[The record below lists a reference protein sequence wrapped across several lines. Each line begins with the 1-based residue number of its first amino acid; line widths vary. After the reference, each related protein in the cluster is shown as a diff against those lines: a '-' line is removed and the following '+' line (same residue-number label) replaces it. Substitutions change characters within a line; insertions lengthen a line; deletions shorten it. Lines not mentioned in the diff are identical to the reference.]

1 MVRLV
6 TVTVALALAG
16 CGSVQA
22 NQPVGTYQ
30 RSEGVMQAAVGAQ
43 MVTSKSTVVTVAP
56 LGLKSRT
63 DGFRSEFVY
72 LGLLG
77 SDPAG
82 RNTIRVRYEER
93 KAANGVEGERPEYRA
108 EVDLDLTRSRVIEF
122 KGWRIEVLDATDS
135 VIKYEVVGI
144 PASPQ

>member
-1 MVRLV
+1 MARLV
-6 TVTVALALAG
+6 AVTVAFALAG
-16 CGSVQA
+16 CGSVKA

-30 RSEGVMQAAVGAQ
+30 RSEGVMQAAVGAP
-43 MVTSKSTVVTVAP
+43 MVNNKSTLVSVAP
-56 LGLKSRT
+56 LGMQPRI
-63 DGFRSEFVY
+63 DGLRQEFVY

-93 KAANGVEGERPEYRA
+93 KVANGVEGERPEYWA
-108 EVDLDLTRSRVIEF
+108 EVNLDLTRSRVIDF

-135 VIKYEVVGI
+135 TIKYEVVGS
-144 PASPQ
+144 PAPQ